1 MNNKNLELDIEEK
14 EILEAIEND
23 ELVSIGLKNTELQ
36 ELQEIAKNTLAKTRA
51 ISIRISER
59 DLLKIKA
66 AAVREGMPYQTF
78 ISSTLHKR
86 VQEQAV

>member
-1 MNNKNLELDIEEK
+1 MGTRKLHFDQEEK
-14 EILEAIEND
+14 EILQAIEKD
-23 ELVSIGLKNTELQ
+23 EVVSVGLKKTELQ
-36 ELQEIAKNTLAKTRA
+36 ELQEIARNTLVKTRA

-66 AAVREGMPYQTF
+66 IAAQEGMPYQTF

-86 VQEQAV
+86 IREYA

>member
-1 MNNKNLELDIEEK
+1 MSTRKLHFDQEEK
-14 EILEAIEND
+14 EILQAIEKD
-23 ELVSIGLKNTELQ
+23 EVVSVGLKKTELQ
-36 ELQEIAKNTLAKTRA
+36 ELQEIARNTLAKTKA

-66 AAVREGMPYQTF
+66 IAAQEGMPYQTF

-86 VQEQAV
+86 IREYA

>member
-1 MNNKNLELDIEEK
+1 MSTKKLHFDQEEK
-14 EILEAIEND
+14 EILQAIEKD
-23 ELVSIGLKNTELQ
+23 EVVSVGLKKTELQ
-36 ELQEIAKNTLAKTRA
+36 ELQEIARNTLAKTKA

-66 AAVREGMPYQTF
+66 IAAQEGMPYQTF

-86 VQEQAV
+86 IREYA

>member
-1 MNNKNLELDIEEK
+1 MSTRKLHFDQEEK
-14 EILEAIEND
+14 EILQAIEKD
-23 ELVSIGLKNTELQ
+23 EVVSVGLKKTELQ
-36 ELQEIAKNTLAKTRA
+36 ELKEIARNTLAKTKA

-66 AAVREGMPYQTF
+66 IAAQEGVPYQTF

-86 VQEQAV
+86 IRECA